1 MLAAVFVFLA
11 IICRAQDPHIAQEV
25 FEMGNYFEAIEQ
37 YTRLIEKEPNNA
49 IYNANLGMSYLR
61 TNIAPTKAL
70 DYLLKVE
77 QIGEHK
83 DILYLEIAHAY
94 TFHLQYDAAMLYL
107 EKYRKAG
114 KMKKDEELNY
124 NRLKA
129 NCEAALDLMKYPVD
143 VVFKN
148 LGKEINSEYAD
159 YCPFLSNDGKFIAYT
174 SRRKVRPGSRP
185 EFDGYY
191 PSDIYTSTF
200 DKYEWNDAER
210 LNDRINSIYDEQSVG
225 ITKSGDSLFFYIDH
239 VDDFGDL
246 FVTEVKGGVFSRPE
260 RIAGVNTD
268 AIESACSVS
277 HDGKTMIFSSNRAGG
292 SGHLDIWMMHKDQN
306 GQWGEAMNLGPEI
319 NTPFNE
325 DFPTLSPDGRTLYFC
340 SDGHPG
346 MGGYDLFFSSW
357 DEQSNIWT
365 TPQNLGFPIN
375 GPEDDKNI
383 SFKNDGNEAVI
394 AKLRDGGFGDLDIY
408 EMSYQKEKLQGPA
421 VFLINVQAEGKSASS
436 KISIKN
442 EYDNLVGRYEPNKF
456 TGKYT
461 IALYPGKYFLYI
473 DAEGHM
479 PYNEVLVV
487 NDFHTRQ
494 DQNVKLIKLDE

>member
-1 MLAAVFVFLA
+1 MAVIFLCA
-11 IICRAQDPHIAQEV
+11 GTSTKAQDPRIAQEV

-49 IYNANLGMSYLR
+49 IYNANLGLSYLR
-61 TNIAPTKAL
+61 TNIEPTLAL

-83 DILYLEIAHAY
+83 DILYLEIARAY
-94 TFHLQYDAAMLYL
+94 TFHLQYDASLMYL
-107 EKYRKAG
+107 EKYAKAG
-114 KMKKDEELNY
+114 KLKKEELENY
-124 NRLKA
+124 ERLKA
-129 NCEAALDLMKYPVD
+129 NCHAAMDLMKYPVD
-143 VVFKN
+143 VEFEN
-148 LGKEINSEYAD
+148 LGEDINSEYAD
-159 YCPFLSNDGKFIAYT
+159 YHPFLSNDGKFIVFT

-191 PSDIYTSTF
+191 PSDIYVSSF
-200 DKYEWNDAER
+200 DKYDWEKANR
-210 LNDRINSIYDEQSVG
+210 LNDRINTVYDEQSVG

-239 VDDFGDL
+239 VDDYGDL
-246 FVTEVKGGVFSRPE
+246 FVTTRNNNVYSRPE
-260 RIAGVNTD
+260 RIASANTD
-268 AIESACSVS
+268 AVESACSVS
-277 HDGKTMIFSSNRAGG
+277 HDGNTMIFSSNKSGGAGE
-292 SGHLDIWMMHKDQN
+292 LDIWMMHKDEN
-306 GQWGEAMNLGPEI
+306 GTWGDPVNLGTEI
-319 NTPFNE
+319 NSPFNE

-357 DEQSNIWT
+357 DEQSKIWT
-365 TPQNLGFPIN
+365 KPQNLGFPIN
-375 GPEDDKNI
+375 GPGDDKNI
-383 SFKNDGNEAVI
+383 AFKNDGNEAVI

-408 EMSYQKEKLQGPA
+408 EMSYKKDELEGPA
-421 VFLINVQAEGKSASS
+421 VFLINVQADEDNTSS

-442 EYDNLVGRYEPNKF
+442 EYDNLIGRYEPNKY

-461 IALYPGKYFLYI
+461 IALYPGKYFVYI
-473 DAEGHM
+473 DAEGHI

-494 DQNVKLIKLDE
+494 DQNVKLIKLSE